1 MGVVLALLAAGAY
14 GAADFFGG
22 VATRRSP
29 VFAVTVVSQLGGLLF
44 LLMILPFVPGHVSA
58 RAFEYGA
65 AAGVC
70 GGAGIALLYHALS
83 IGKMGVVSP
92 ITAVLAAAF
101 PVMAGVLHGEHLR
114 NWQLAGIGIAL
125 LAVVLISMTSEP
137 ADNAAGRVLEFSTKG
152 VREAIA
158 SGVILG
164 GFLILLAHSGTTA
177 GLYPLVSARL
187 ASTVVLVAVAL
198 IVRSS
203 IKPAAGALPSLL
215 GIGVLDMAA
224 NALYVAATYSGY
236 LSIAAV
242 LTSLYPASTVLL
254 ARILLGERL
263 GGLQKAGVVLAL
275 AGVALI
281 SV

>member
-29 VFAVTVVSQLGGLLF
+29 VFAVTVISQLAGLLF
-44 LLMILPFVPGHVSA
+44 LLTFLPFVPGHVSA
-58 RAFEYGA
+58 RALEYGA

-70 GGAGIALLYHALS
+70 GGVGIALLYHALS

-101 PVMAGVLHGEHLR
+101 PVVAGVLHGEHLR

-164 GFLILLAHSGTTA
+164 GFLILLARSGTAA

-187 ASTVVLVAVAL
+187 ASTVVLVALAS
-198 IVRSS
+198 IARAS
-203 IKPAAGALPSLL
+203 IKPAAGALPWLA

-224 NALYVAATYSGY
+224 NALYVAATYAGF

-242 LTSLYPASTVLL
+242 LTSLYPASTVFL

-263 GGLQKAGVVLAL
+263 SALQKAGVVLAL

>member
-29 VFAVTVVSQLGGLLF
+29 VFAVTVISQLAGLLF
-44 LLMILPFVPGHVSA
+44 LIMTLPFVPGHVSA
-58 RAFEYGA
+58 RALEYGA
-65 AAGVC
+65 AAGIC

-101 PVMAGVLHGEHLR
+101 PLIVGVLHGERLLS
-114 NWQLAGIGIAL
+114 WQLAGISIAL
-125 LAVVLISMTSEP
+125 LAVVLISMSFEP
-137 ADNAAGRVLEFSTKG
+137 ADGTAGRVLQFSTKG

-164 GFLILLAHSGTTA
+164 GFLILLAGSGSGA
-177 GLYPLVSARL
+177 GLYPLVSARV
-187 ASTVVLVAVAL
+187 ASTGVLFAVAL
-198 IVRSS
+198 IARASV
-203 IKPAAGALPSLL
+203 KPASGALPSLF
-215 GIGVLDMAA
+215 GIGILDMAA
-224 NALYVAATYSGY
+224 NGLYIGATYTGY

-242 LTSLYPASTVLL
+242 LTSLYPASTVLF
-254 ARILLGERL
+254 ARVLLGERL
-263 GGLQKAGVVLAL
+263 GPVQKAGVVLAL